1 MKYAL
6 YFLTAVLLFA
16 GGMIIGNVYLP
27 EHALVRSSAV
37 SVPEL
42 DTANPVLAHT
52 TREIAQRELNALNQA
67 LSSCP
72 VVVDEE
78 KNRLINHIK
87 LFLALEEFELK
98 KSVLELEMAKNVQ
111 TNRPTAQFVQAAQQ
125 YNAAR
130 EQAEH
135 LADELFP
142 PHPQAEPPATG
153 GTSPAAR

>member
-6 YFLTAVLLFA
+6 YFLTVVLLFA
-16 GGMIIGNVYLP
+16 GGMIVGNVYLP

-37 SVPEL
+37 SVPQL
-42 DTANPVLAHT
+42 DMSNPVLAHT
-52 TREIAQRELNALNQA
+52 TRETAQRELNALNQA

-98 KSVLELEMAKNVQ
+98 KSVLELEMAKNVE
-111 TNRPTAQFVQAAQQ
+111 TNRPTAQFLQAAQE
-125 YNAAR
+125 YNLAR
-130 EQAEH
+130 EQAEN

-142 PHPQAEPPATG
+142 PLSTQPSAPGEHFPAVN
-153 GTSPAAR
+153 